1 MRRQIRKVAVLGSGV
16 MGSAIAAHFANAGI
30 PSLVLDIVPRD
41 LTDQQKAAGKSLD
54 DREIRNSIAAAAVAA
69 MKKTRPS
76 PLFSAPRLDLIETGN
91 LEDDLPRLKEADWV
105 IEVVKEDMKIK
116 KIVLGNAAP
125 HIGPEAIFTSNTS
138 GLSLAEMAGVL
149 PDDLKPR
156 FLGTHFFNPPRY
168 MKLFELIPTADTDP
182 AITEFVADFANRRL
196 GKGIVMAKDTPNFIA
211 NRVGVHAMMATVQ
224 VMREMN
230 LSIEDIDAMTG
241 PAIGR
246 PKTATFKLADL
257 VGLDTFVHVAEN
269 IYPLIPDDEAREIFK
284 VPDFLHTMIEKG
296 ILGRKSGA
304 GFYKMEKNAEGGK
317 SFFTL
322 DLDTLEYRDKGKVNL
337 PEIAAAKNIEDLGER
352 LKTLAFG
359 KGTAGQAIWKM
370 LAASFSYSA
379 MRLGEIC
386 DQAAEIDLAVCW
398 GFNWELGPFEVW
410 DLLGFRKVTERMQ
423 QDGLPLPAWVTA
435 LYESGAES
443 IYRQQDG
450 RRQSPTAEPG
460 VFADVPGD
468 ERVFDFDVLRKAG
481 NEVKRNPGASL
492 LDLGDGVLG
501 LEFHSKMNA
510 IGQDTLS
517 MVMTACTEAEKNWQA
532 LVVTNM
538 ADNFSVGANL
548 MMLLMEAMEGN
559 WDDINLIVH
568 AFQKATGRLEHCG
581 VPVVSAPAG
590 MALGGGCEMTL
601 AGNAVRCAA
610 ETYIGL
616 VEFGAGVIPAGG
628 GCLRLYQRN
637 VDLLTDK
644 KDLQPAFRRA
654 FETIGMAK
662 VATSCEEA
670 QELGFLRPGDTW
682 SMNRDHLAADAKDLA
697 LALAKANYP
706 SPVEDQAIPVMGTA
720 GIGLAESVL
729 FNMKEGGYISEHD
742 MKIGMELANT
752 LAGGKV
758 PCGTTVTEQDVLDHE
773 REGFMRLLGERK
785 TLERMEHILKTGK
798 PLRN

>member
-30 PSLVLDIVPRD
+30 PSLVLDIVPRE
-41 LTDQQKAAGKSLD
+41 LSDQQKAEGLTLED
-54 DREIRNSIAAAAVAA
+54 PRFRNSIAAAAVAA

-76 PLFSAPRLDLIETGN
+76 PLFFADRLDYIETGN
-91 LEDDLPRLKEADWV
+91 FEDHMARLKEADWV

-125 HIGPEAIFTSNTS
+125 HIASDAIFSSNTS
-138 GLSLAEMAGVL
+138 GLSLAEMASVL
-149 PDDLKPR
+149 PDNLKPR

-168 MKLFELIPTADTDP
+168 MKLFELIPTELTDP
-182 AITEFVADFANRRL
+182 AITEFVADFARRRL
-196 GKGIVMAKDTPNFIA
+196 GKGIVMGKDTPNFIA

-224 VMREMN
+224 VMREME
-230 LSIEDIDAMTG
+230 LTIEEVDAMTG

-246 PKTATFKLADL
+246 PKTATFQLADL

-284 VPDFLHTMIEKG
+284 VPPFLHTMIEKG
-296 ILGRKSGA
+296 LLGRKSGS
-304 GFYKMEKNAEGGK
+304 GFYKMEKTPEK
-317 SFFTL
+317 KFYTL
-322 DLDTLEYRDKGKVNL
+322 DLDTLEYRDKAKASL
-337 PEIAAAKNIEDLGER
+337 PEIAAAKSIEDLGDR

-359 KGTAGQAIWKM
+359 KGKAGQAIWKM

-410 DLLGFRKVTERMQ
+410 DTLGFRKVTERMQ
-423 QDGLPLPAWVTA
+423 AENLPLPAWVTA
-435 LYESGAES
+435 LYDSGAES
-443 IYRQQDG
+443 IYRTEDG
-450 RRQSPTAEPG
+450 QKMSPTAEPG
-460 VFADVPGD
+460 VFAAVPGD
-468 ERVFDFDVLRKAG
+468 ERVFDFDILRSQEK
-481 NEVKRNPGASL
+481 EVRRNPGASL

-510 IGQDTLS
+510 IGQDTLN

-548 MMLLMEAMEGN
+548 MMLMMEAMEGN

-644 KDLQPAFRRA
+644 KDLQPAFRRT
-654 FETIGMAK
+654 FETIGTAK

-670 QELGFLRPGDTW
+670 KDLGFLRLGDTW

-697 LALAKANYP
+697 LALAKANYV

-729 FNMKEGGYISEHD
+729 FNMKEGKYISEHD

-752 LAGGKV
+752 ISGGKV
-758 PCGTTVTEQDVLDHE
+758 PPGTTVTEKDILDHE

>member
-1 MRRQIRKVAVLGSGV
+1 MRRLIKKVAVLGSGV
-16 MGSAIAAHFANAGI
+16 MGSAIAGHFANAGI
-30 PSLVLDIVPRD
+30 PSLVLDIVPRE
-41 LTDQQKAAGKSLD
+41 LTDKQKQAGLTLD
-54 DREIRNSIAAAAVAA
+54 DPRVRNSMAADAVAA
-69 MKKTRPS
+69 MKKTKPS
-76 PLFSAPRLDLIETGN
+76 PLFSSARIDLIETGN
-91 LEDDLPRLKEADWV
+91 FEDHLARLKEADWV

-116 KIVLGNAAP
+116 KIVLENAAP

-138 GLSLAEMAGVL
+138 GLSLTEMASVL
-149 PDDLKPR
+149 PDHLKPR

-168 MKLFELIPTADTDP
+168 MKLFELIPTAETDP
-182 AITEFVADFANRRL
+182 EITNFVADFARNRL
-196 GKGIVMAKDTPNFIA
+196 GKGIVMGKDTPNFIA

-224 VMREMN
+224 VMNEMG

-269 IYPLIPDDEAREIFK
+269 IYPLIPDDEARETFK
-284 VPDFLHTMIEKG
+284 LPDYLHKMVEKG
-296 ILGRKSGA
+296 YLGRKSGA
-304 GFYKMEKNAEGGK
+304 GFYKMEKGPEK
-317 SFFTL
+317 KFYTL
-322 DLDTLEYRDKGKVNL
+322 DLETLEYREKGKSRL
-337 PEIAAAKNIEDLGER
+337 PEMAAAKAIEDLPTR

-359 KGTAGQAIWKM
+359 KGVAGQAIWKM

-386 DQAAEIDLAVCW
+386 DQAAEIDQAVCW
-398 GFNWELGPFEVW
+398 GFNWEQGPFEVW
-410 DLLGFRKVTERMQ
+410 DTLGFRKVTERMRE
-423 QDGLPLPAWVTA
+423 DGLPLPAWVDA
-435 LYESGAES
+435 LYDSGAKTL
-443 IYRQQDG
+443 YREKDG
-450 RRQSPTAEPG
+450 QLLSPTADPG
-460 VFADVPGD
+460 GFAPVPRD
-468 ERVFDFDVLRKAG
+468 ERAFDFDILRRQEK
-481 NEVKRNPGASL
+481 EVRRNPGASM

-510 IGQDTLS
+510 IGQDTLN

-532 LVVTNM
+532 LVVTNL

-548 MMLLMEAMEGN
+548 MMLMMEAMEGN
-559 WDDINLIVH
+559 WEDINMIVH

-590 MALGGGCEMTL
+590 LALGGGCEMTM

-670 QELGFLRPGDTW
+670 QELGFLRPGDSW

-697 LALAKANYP
+697 LALAKGNYP
-706 SPVEDQAIPVMGTA
+706 SPIEDEAIPVMGTA

-729 FNMKEGGYISEHD
+729 FNMKEGRYISEHD
-742 MKIGMELANT
+742 MKIGMELAKT
-752 LAGGKV
+752 LAGGAV
-758 PCGTTVTEQDVLDHE
+758 PPGTTVREKDMLDLE
-773 REGFMRLLGERK
+773 RESFMRLLGERK

>member
-1 MRRQIRKVAVLGSGV
+1 MQRQIRKVAVLGSGV

-30 PSLVLDIVPRD
+30 PSLVLDIVPRE
-41 LTDQQKAAGKSLD
+41 LSAKQEAAGLKAD
-54 DREIRNSIAAAAVAA
+54 DPRFRNSMAADAVAA

-76 PLFSAPRLDLIETGN
+76 PLFSASRLDLIESGN
-91 LEDDLPRLKEADWV
+91 FEDHMPRIKECDWV

-116 KIVLGNAAP
+116 KIVLENAAP
-125 HIGPEAIFTSNTS
+125 HIGPEAILSSNTS
-138 GLSLAEMAGVL
+138 GLSLAEMAKVL
-149 PDDLKPR
+149 PEDLRPR

-168 MKLFELIPTADTDP
+168 MKLFELIATAHTDP
-182 AITEFVADFANRRL
+182 AITEFVADFARRRL

-224 VMREMN
+224 IMNEMEMG
-230 LSIEDIDAMTG
+230 IEDIDAMTG

-269 IYPLIPDDEAREIFK
+269 IYPLIPDDEARETFK
-284 VPDFLHTMIEKG
+284 LPDYLHKMVDKG
-296 ILGRKSGA
+296 YLGRKSGA
-304 GFYKMEKNAEGGK
+304 GFYKMEKTAEGK
-317 SFFTL
+317 KFYTL
-322 DLDTLEYRDKGKVNL
+322 DLGTLEYREKASSRL
-337 PEIAAAKNIEDLGER
+337 PEMAAAKSIEDLPTR

-359 KGTAGQAIWKM
+359 KGKAGQAIWKM

-379 MRLGEIC
+379 MRVGEIC
-386 DQAAEIDLAVCW
+386 DQAADIDQAVCW
-398 GFNWELGPFEVW
+398 GFNWELGPFQVW
-410 DLLGFRKVTERMQ
+410 DTLGFRKVTERMQ
-423 QDGLPLPAWVTA
+423 EEGLPLPAWVTA
-435 LYESGAES
+435 LYESGAQS
-443 IYRQQDG
+443 IYKEEDG
-450 RRQSPTAEPG
+450 KQLSPTAEPG
-460 VFADVPGD
+460 VFAPLPVD
-468 ERVFDFDVLRKAG
+468 ERIFDFDILRKEEK
-481 NEVKRNPGASL
+481 EVRRNPGASL

-510 IGQDTLS
+510 IGQDTLN

-548 MMLLMEAMEGN
+548 MMLMMEAMEGN
-559 WDDINLIVH
+559 WDDINMIVA

-590 MALGGGCEMTL
+590 MALGGGCEMTM

-637 VDLLTDK
+637 VDMLLDP
-644 KDLQPAFRRA
+644 KDLQPAFRKT

-670 QELGFLRPGDTW
+670 RELGFLRPGDSW
-682 SMNRDHLAADAKDLA
+682 SMNRDHLCADAKDLA
-697 LALAKANYP
+697 LALARGNHT
-706 SPVEDQAIPVMGTA
+706 SPGLVDAIPVMGTA
-720 GIGLAESVL
+720 GIGLARSVL
-729 FNMKEGGYISEHD
+729 FNMREGGYISEHD
-742 MKIGMELANT
+742 EKIGVELARI
-752 LAGGKV
+752 LSGGEV
-758 PCGTTVTEQDVLDHE
+758 PPGTTVSEQNMLDLE
-773 REGFMRLLGERK
+773 RESFMRLLGERK
-785 TLERMEHILKTGK
+785 TLQRMESLLKTGK

>member
-1 MRRQIRKVAVLGSGV
+1 MRRLIKKVAVLGSGV
-16 MGSAIAAHFANAGI
+16 MGSAIAGHFANAGI
-30 PSLVLDIVPRD
+30 PSLVLDIVPRE
-41 LTDQQKAAGKSLD
+41 LTDKQKQAGLTLD
-54 DREIRNSIAAAAVAA
+54 DPRVRNSMAADAVAA
-69 MKKTRPS
+69 MKKTKPS
-76 PLFSAPRLDLIETGN
+76 PLFSSARIDLIETGN
-91 LEDDLPRLKEADWV
+91 FEDHLARLKEADWV

-116 KIVLGNAAP
+116 KIVLENAAP

-138 GLSLAEMAGVL
+138 GLSLTEMASVL
-149 PDDLKPR
+149 PDHLKPR

-182 AITEFVADFANRRL
+182 EITAFVAEFARNRL
-196 GKGIVMAKDTPNFIA
+196 GKGIVMGKDTPNFIA

-224 VMREMN
+224 VMNEMG

-269 IYPLIPDDEAREIFK
+269 IYPLIPDDEARETFK
-284 VPDFLHTMIEKG
+284 LPDYLHKMVEKG
-296 ILGRKSGA
+296 YLGRKSGA
-304 GFYKMEKNAEGGK
+304 GFYKMEKSPEK
-317 SFFTL
+317 KFYTL
-322 DLDTLEYRDKGKVNL
+322 DLETLEYREKGKSRL
-337 PEIAAAKNIEDLGER
+337 PEMAAAKAIEDLPTR

-359 KGTAGQAIWKM
+359 KGVAGQAIWKM

-386 DQAAEIDLAVCW
+386 DQAAEIDQAVCW
-398 GFNWELGPFEVW
+398 GFNWEQGPFEVW
-410 DLLGFRKVTERMQ
+410 DTLGFRKVTERMRE
-423 QDGLPLPAWVTA
+423 DALPLPAWVDA
-435 LYESGAES
+435 LYDSGAKTLYKEE
-443 IYRQQDG
+443 DG
-450 RRQSPTAEPG
+450 HRLSPTAEPG
-460 VFADVPGD
+460 GFAPVPRD
-468 ERVFDFDVLRKAG
+468 ERAFDFDILRRQEK
-481 NEVKRNPGASL
+481 EVRRNPGASM

-510 IGQDTLS
+510 IGQDTLN
-517 MVMTACTEAEKNWQA
+517 MVMTACSEAEKNWQA
-532 LVVTNM
+532 LVVTNL

-548 MMLLMEAMEGN
+548 MMLMMEAMEGN
-559 WDDINLIVH
+559 WEDINMIVH

-590 MALGGGCEMTL
+590 LALGGGCEMTM

-637 VDLLTDK
+637 VALLTDQ

-670 QELGFLRPGDTW
+670 KELGFLRPGDSW

-697 LALAKANYP
+697 LALARGNYP
-706 SPVEDQAIPVMGTA
+706 SPIEDEAIPVMGTA

-729 FNMKEGGYISEHD
+729 FNMKEGRYISEHD
-742 MKIGMELANT
+742 MKIGMELAKT
-752 LAGGKV
+752 LAGGAV
-758 PCGTTVTEQDVLDHE
+758 PPGTTVREKDMLDLE
-773 REGFMRLLGERK
+773 RESFMRLLGERK